1 MESSKNAMAHS
12 ETKELDLPLH
22 LQLAMRKAELQSE
35 EMTWEQLQASLLNLY
50 YQRLIEIQ
58 TIKDLLQDENI
69 ELEFDIPTDVE
80 LAELAMACM
89 QDMEDEEE
97 ADNDLLQPF

>member
-22 LQLAMRKAELQSE
+22 LQLAMRKAELQSQ

-80 LAELAMACM
+80 LAHLAMACM
-89 QDMEDEEE
+89 EDTEEE
-97 ADNDLLQPF
+97 EDDDEDLLQPF